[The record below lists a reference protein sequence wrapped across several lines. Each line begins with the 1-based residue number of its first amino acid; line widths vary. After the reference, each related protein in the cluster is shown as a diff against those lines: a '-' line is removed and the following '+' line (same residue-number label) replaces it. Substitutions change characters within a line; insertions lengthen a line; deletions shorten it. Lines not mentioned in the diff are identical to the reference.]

1 MENRLDTKKKISVK
15 KEILSRI
22 LQHLGDF
29 CPKCGAAR
37 TEQDLEIL
45 GQMNNMLMVHIGC
58 KTCGSQDVFHFL
70 ANVGYSSTGG
80 IVTDVSPDEA
90 KLFLKSHA
98 VSKDDM
104 LDMYLILRDVKS
116 SSDFIKKVSAKRSRP
131 ERRVIKAPIPSG
143 EPIATAAL

>member
-1 MENRLDTKKKISVK
+1 VQSKVK
-15 KEILSRI
+15 TRKVAINNKELLTRI

-37 TEQDLEIL
+37 TEEDLAIL

-58 KTCGSQDVFHFL
+58 KTCGNQDVFHFV

-90 KLFLKSHA
+90 KGFLKSA
-98 VSKDDM
+98 SVSKDDM
-104 LDMYLILRDVKS
+104 LDMYLVLRDVKS
-116 SSDFIKKVSAKRSRP
+116 SSDFLKKVSVKRSRP
-131 ERRVIKAPIPSG
+131 EARVIKAPVPSG
-143 EPIATAAL
+143 APIATAA